1 MLSIATKVEQIVSES
16 PFLTEGMALGL
27 INLSELARQLRP
39 QLESDLWKPVG
50 QAAVVMALRRVS
62 ERLPPPDNGASD
74 HDRAAFG
81 RADHAHRADD
91 LDLPAVGQQQRMPA
105 PAAGAGRAVP
115 RHVRHGHARRARSAG
130 GVQRAAAARWWRK
143 RSHGERL
150 LARVDNLTAL
160 TLRLNPD
167 TQKTPGIYHAV
178 LKKLAWDKISVVNMM
193 CTFSELTI
201 LLEQSQTAPA
211 FSVLSQDRR
220 RTNVLKSGSVPD
232 FRATPPRFQQRQR
245 LALGIERAP
254 SCPPGS

>member
-62 ERLPPPDNGASD
+62 ERLPPPNMGHPVMIAPRSGELTTRSELSISTYRLSDNSNECQRQLLALAEPFPGMFVTVTRGVHEVLVVSSASLLPLVEE
-74 HDRAAFG
+74 AF
-81 RADHAHRADD
+81 R
-91 LDLPAVGQQQRMPA
+91 
-105 PAAGAGRAVP
+105 
-115 RHVRHGHARRARSAG
+115 
-130 GVQRAAAARWWRK
+130 
-143 RSHGERL
+143 GERL

-178 LKKLAWDKISVVNMM
+178 LKKLAWDKISVTNMM

-211 FSVLSQDRR
+211 FSVLSKIVTR
-220 RTNVLKSGSVPD
+220 
-232 FRATPPRFQQRQR
+232 
-245 LALGIERAP
+245 
-254 SCPPGS
+254 